1 MEVKWSSPV
10 EEGHPTKLSIIIYES
25 NNPCDRL
32 SVCQKA
38 DKTFYIFLLYQFFN
52 VRPLVRPGVT
62 LQPHFTAS
70 TPDCSPRRPTKCLE
84 VKRRRATAI
93 TQTEGARWCE
103 ELRMEPTPHTTETDT
118 SEHHF
123 PHLESSPP
131 QTLIPVIGRSLVS
144 PLKSL
149 IFRHC
154 GLILA
159 ILPPNSLASVT
170 GD

>member
-1 MEVKWSSPV
+1 MSPV
-10 EEGHPTKLSIIIYES
+10 EEGHPIKLSIIIYES

-62 LQPHFTAS
+62 MQPHFTA
-70 TPDCSPRRPTKCLE
+70 PLIVPRGDRPNVSKLGGGVQLQSLRPKE
-84 VKRRRATAI
+84 QGDV
-93 TQTEGARWCE
+93 
-103 ELRMEPTPHTTETDT
+103 RMEPTPHTTETDT

-131 QTLIPVIGRSLVS
+131 QTLIPVIGRSHHL
-144 PLKSL
+144 
-149 IFRHC
+149 
-154 GLILA
+154 
-159 ILPPNSLASVT
+159 
-170 GD
+170 